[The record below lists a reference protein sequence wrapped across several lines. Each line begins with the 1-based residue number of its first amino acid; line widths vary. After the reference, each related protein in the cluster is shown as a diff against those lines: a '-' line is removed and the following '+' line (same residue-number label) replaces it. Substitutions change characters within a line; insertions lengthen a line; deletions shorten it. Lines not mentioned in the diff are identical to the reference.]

1 MKHLIFYTLTI
12 IILQSCNGND
22 DKADAYGNFEAVETL
37 ISAES
42 SGKILQFDIE
52 KGMQIKAGQQV
63 GLIDTAI
70 LSAKIK
76 QLQAVKAEIS
86 ANSKDVLSQI
96 KVLDEQKNVLL
107 IEKRRIENMIA
118 DSAATQKQYDDIIG
132 KIKVI
137 NRQIESVKVKNSA
150 ILSKYNQIN
159 AQIEELQINLNK
171 CKIINPISG
180 TVLEKYAEK
189 YEIALPGK
197 VLYKIADL
205 STMELK
211 VYVSGAQLP
220 HIKIGQKAKVYIDKN
235 KDENTEMEGT
245 VSWISSTA
253 EFTPKIIQTK
263 EERVKLVYAVKLLV
277 KNDGSLK
284 IGMPGEVDFHLN

>member
-1 MKHLIFYTLTI
+1 MKIKYLIIFI
-12 IILQSCNGND
+12 AFFSACNGND
-22 DKADAYGNFEAVETL
+22 DKADAYGNFEAIETL
-37 ISAES
+37 ISAQANGE
-42 SGKILQFDIE
+42 ILKFDVE
-52 KGMQIKAGQQV
+52 KGMQLKAGQQV
-63 GLIDTAI
+63 ALIDTAV
-70 LSAKIK
+70 LSAKLR
-76 QLQAVKAEIS
+76 QLLAVKEEIT
-86 ANSKDVLSQI
+86 ANSKDILSQI

-107 IEKRRIENMIA
+107 IEKKRIENLIA
-118 DSAATQKQYDDIIG
+118 DSAATQKQYDDVNG

-137 NRQIESVKVKNSA
+137 DRQIESVKVKNSA
-150 ILSKYNQIN
+150 ILSKFNQVN
-159 AQIEELQINLNK
+159 AQIDELKINLDK
-171 CKIINPISG
+171 CKIINPVNG
-180 TVLEKYAEK
+180 TVLEKYAEVH
-189 YEIALPGK
+189 ELAMPGK

-235 KDENTEMEGT
+235 EEENTELEGT

-263 EERVKLVYAVKLLV
+263 EERVKLVYAVKLSV

-284 IGMPGEVDFHLN
+284 IGMPGEVRFIY

>member
-1 MKHLIFYTLTI
+1 MRNLLYLFLLTFIFS
-12 IILQSCNGND
+12 SCTGND

-37 ISAES
+37 VSAEA
-42 SGKILQFDIE
+42 SGKLLKFDVENGMIL
-52 KGMQIKAGQQV
+52 KAGKQI
-63 GLIDTAI
+63 GLIDTAV
-70 LSAKIK
+70 LSAKLK
-76 QLQAVKAEIS
+76 QLLAVKAEIA

-96 KVLDEQKNVLL
+96 KVLNEQKNVLL
-107 IEKRRIENMIA
+107 IEKRRVENLIA
-118 DSAATQKQYDDIIG
+118 DSAATQKQYDNIIG
-132 KIKVI
+132 QIKVI
-137 NRQIESVKVKNSA
+137 NRRIESVNVKNSA
-150 ILSKYNQIN
+150 ILSKFNQLN
-159 AQIEELQINLNK
+159 AQIEELQLNIDK
-171 CKIINPISG
+171 CKIINPVNG
-180 TVLEKYAEK
+180 TVLQKYAEV
-189 YEIALPGK
+189 YELAMPGK

-235 KDENTEMEGT
+235 KEENTELEGT
-245 VSWISSTA
+245 ISWISSTA

-284 IGMPGEVDFHLN
+284 IGMPGEVRFD

>member
-1 MKHLIFYTLTI
+1 MKIKYLIIFI
-12 IILQSCNGND
+12 AFFSACNGND

-37 ISAES
+37 ISAQANGE
-42 SGKILQFDIE
+42 ILKFDVE
-52 KGMQIKAGQQV
+52 KGMQLKAGQQV
-63 GLIDTAI
+63 ALIDTAV
-70 LSAKIK
+70 LSAK
-76 QLQAVKAEIS
+76 LRRLLAVKEEIT

-107 IEKRRIENMIA
+107 IEKKRIENLIA
-118 DSAATQKQYDDIIG
+118 DSAATQKQYDDVNG

-137 NRQIESVKVKNSA
+137 DRQIESVKVKNSA
-150 ILSKYNQIN
+150 ILSKFNQVN
-159 AQIEELQINLNK
+159 AQIDELKLNMDK
-171 CKIINPISG
+171 CKIINPVTG
-180 TVLEKYAEK
+180 TVLEKYAEVH
-189 YEIALPGK
+189 ELAMPGK

-235 KDENTEMEGT
+235 EEENTEQEGT

-284 IGMPGEVDFHLN
+284 IGMPGEVRFIY